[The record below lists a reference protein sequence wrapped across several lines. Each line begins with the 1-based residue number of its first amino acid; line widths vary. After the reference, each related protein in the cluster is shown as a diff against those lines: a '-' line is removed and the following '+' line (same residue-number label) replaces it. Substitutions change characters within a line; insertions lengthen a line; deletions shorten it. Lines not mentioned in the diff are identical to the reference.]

1 MCCIQETSMLELFG
15 QISNIAIAILSF
27 IFAIY
32 IFYFQNKKDDK
43 KEEKNR
49 KNDRI
54 QTIIFEHNLGKLF
67 IFFDNLSSK
76 TKELK
81 VEDLS
86 IDDKSRINDE
96 IIDELNDLRLK
107 FTDLLLAVDVKLY
120 DNIKDLLDELV
131 DCLTESIFNE
141 GINLSHNPK
150 FEEMIERP
158 ISTHKTDIIKVLYEY

>member
-1 MCCIQETSMLELFG
+1 MCCTQETSILELFG

-27 IFAIY
+27 LFAIY
-32 IFYFQNKKDDK
+32 IFYFRNRKDDK

-67 IFFDNLSSK
+67 IFFYNLSSK

-81 VEDLS
+81 TEDIS
-86 IDDKSRINDE
+86 INDKSRINDE

-120 DNIKDLLDELV
+120 DDIKSLLDELV

-141 GINLSHNPK
+141 GVNLSYKPK
-150 FEEMIERP
+150 FEELIEKP
-158 ISTHKTDIIKVLYEY
+158 ISTYKTDIIKVLYEY